1 MSKRDQ
7 ATLRPYSQEHTLH
20 VHPSGFNQPG
30 SEAETGCVSKVDH
43 SLGEGVG
50 ETVHVGLFLRVPA
63 SKRRR
68 KKLMNDDELKISLMD
83 VIYYHTCTA
92 L

>member
-1 MSKRDQ
+1 ML
-7 ATLRPYSQEHTLH
+7 LRRYSQEHSLH

-30 SEAETGCVSKVDH
+30 SEAETGRVSKVDH

-50 ETVHVGLFLRVPA
+50 EAVHVGLLLRVPA
-63 SKRRR
+63 KQKKER
-68 KKLMNDDELKISLMD
+68 KLMNDDELKISLMD
-83 VIYYHTCTA
+83 VIDCHTCTA